1 MKADI
6 KHQTLKIAG
15 RTLKFNSL
23 INLKNLKL
31 KPKTKNQCLSK
42 IKVLVKVLKIQL
54 QKTIRKISWSR

>member
-15 RTLKFNSL
+15 RTIKFNSL

-31 KPKTKNQCLSK
+31 KPKIKNQCLSK
-42 IKVLVKVLKIQL
+42 IKVLVKVLKIQQ